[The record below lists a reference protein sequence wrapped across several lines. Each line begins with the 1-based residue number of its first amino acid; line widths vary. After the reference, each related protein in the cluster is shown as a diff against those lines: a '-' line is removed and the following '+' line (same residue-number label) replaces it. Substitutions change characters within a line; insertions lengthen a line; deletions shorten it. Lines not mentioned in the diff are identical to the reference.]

1 MTHTSTYV
9 TLEIERYSFND
20 IKRRLEDAGVLKDY
34 WDQDREYGDMI
45 LFGTVGLVVDKT
57 TLTSLKGCC
66 KYHAS
71 GGPAGTACGDHTYT
85 EVR

>member
-1 MTHTSTYV
+1 MTYTSTYV
-9 TLEIERYSFND
+9 TLEIGQASFDD
-20 IKRRLEDAGVLKDY
+20 IKRRLEAVDCLKDY
-34 WDQDREYGDMI
+34 WDHDREHGDMI

-57 TLTSLKGCC
+57 TRTSMKGCC

-71 GGPAGTACGDHTYT
+71 GAPAGTACGDHTYT